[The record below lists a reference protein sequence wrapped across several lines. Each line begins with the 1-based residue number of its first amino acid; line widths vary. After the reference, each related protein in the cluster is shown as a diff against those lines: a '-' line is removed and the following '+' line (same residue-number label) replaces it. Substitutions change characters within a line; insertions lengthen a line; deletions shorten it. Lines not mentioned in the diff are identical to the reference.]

1 MGYQA
6 TIRAMEAAQRRQQ
19 RESQRRLR
27 ELERQ
32 AKEQAKLSAIEQAR
46 LEVETFEEQLEV
58 LLSVHKAQG
67 ELWDWTSL
75 ATALP
80 PPNPQ
85 RNSHHEQK
93 AKQRVTVLPAQQKQM
108 SQLIIEEARRQDE
121 REFQQETQTYSE
133 QMAEWEKLKNLA
145 RRILAGEHK
154 SYTEALVELNPFA
167 ELSDLGSAIH
177 FTVHTTKLAEC
188 VLKINGR
195 QAIPAEVKTLTT
207 SGRVSAKPMPKGRF
221 HEVYQDY
228 LSGCVL
234 RVTRE
239 IFALLP
245 VDGLLVT
252 AAADMLDSRTGQTI
266 EQPVLSVFM
275 PRATVTRLDF
285 DRLDPSDAIEN
296 FQHRGDFKAS
306 RKSETFQSVTPLTPA
321 DISQNSIEDMDF
333 HDLLVNI
340 QKMRKEL
347 QSKITELTQ
356 RSNDTIQQTSPTP

>member
-1 MGYQA
+1 
-6 TIRAMEAAQRRQQ
+6 MEAAQRRQQ

-32 AKEQAKLSAIEQAR
+32 TKEQAKLSAIEQAR
-46 LEVETFEEQLEV
+46 LEVETFEGQLEV
-58 LLSVHKAQG
+58 LLSVHKEQG
-67 ELWDWTSL
+67 EVWDWTSL
-75 ATALP
+75 AAALP

-93 AKQRVTVLPAQQKQM
+93 AKQRVTVLPAQQKQT
-108 SQLIIEEARRQDE
+108 SQFLIDEARLQDE
-121 REFQQETQTYSE
+121 QEFHRATQAYSE

-154 SYTEALVELNPFA
+154 AYTEALVELNPFA
-167 ELSDLGSAIH
+167 EMSDLGSAIH

-195 QAIPAEVKTLTT
+195 QAIPAEAKILTS
-207 SGRVSAKPMPKGRF
+207 SGKVSVKPMPKGRF
-221 HEVYQDY
+221 HEIYQDY

-252 AAADMLDSRTGQTI
+252 AAADMLDTRTGQTI
-266 EQPVLSVFM
+266 EQPVLSTFM
-275 PRATVTRLDF
+275 PRAVVTRLDY
-285 DRLDPSDAIEN
+285 DRLDPSDAIAN

-306 RKSETFQSVTPLTPA
+306 RKSEIFQSITPLTPA
-321 DISQNSIEDMDF
+321 DISHVSIEDMGF
-333 HDLLVNI
+333 HDLLLNI
-340 QKMRKEL
+340 QKMREEL
-347 QSKITELTQ
+347 KSKITELTQ
-356 RSNDTIQQTSPTP
+356 RANDTILQTSPTP